1 MVNSTYPRFVNSQL
15 VCYQP
20 VGICTQFLLV
30 YLRIAVEAVGTPR
43 LEFSLSYRVT
53 FLSRMYYTTGV
64 SKRTFGIFFFYLTQ
78 LLINR
83 SAANLSN
90 ISVFLTYFNF
100 LYTLETNLWFI
111 HVVSF
116 PCFPGGTFAWSFSS
130 YLAVWRCWIFVVV
143 LPSVHGSG
151 WQRII
156 PILSCPLCAVLM
168 LLCVCTWKTGRV
180 KWVNKADN
188 RVWHNKFASLRQF
201 GSTFTKLVT
210 PLPRIQGSLFGRGVW
225 VSLLKLIK
233 YPSVGCF
240 HLSKVLVKSQIYH
253 PLCLVGILEQNVF
266 LIWTSMLFYYGEFTK
281 SSVDGS

>member
-1 MVNSTYPRFVNSQL
+1 M
-15 VCYQP
+15 
-20 VGICTQFLLV
+20 
-30 YLRIAVEAVGTPR
+30 EAVGTPR

-116 PCFPGGTFAWSFSS
+116 PCFPGGTFALSFSS
-130 YLAVWRCWIFVVV
+130 YLAVWQCWIFVVV

-156 PILSCPLCAVLM
+156 PILSCPLCVVLM

-180 KWVNKADN
+180 KGVNKLIIVYDIIN
-188 RVWHNKFASLRQF
+188 
-201 GSTFTKLVT
+201 
-210 PLPRIQGSLFGRGVW
+210 
-225 VSLLKLIK
+225 SLL
-233 YPSVGCF
+233 SVNLSL
-240 HLSKVLVKSQIYH
+240 HLRNWLLLYLVFKEVYLAEVSEYH
-253 PLCLVGILEQNVF
+253 C
-266 LIWTSMLFYYGEFTK
+266 
-281 SSVDGS
+281 